1 MIDGTD
7 RTPLT
12 RDPFDRPVPEAVPDL
27 PAGIPPGHACAH
39 YGMSEHAA

>member
-12 RDPFDRPVPEAVPDL
+12 RDPFDRPVPEAVPHL
-27 PAGIPPGHACAH
+27 PARIPLGHAYAPH
-39 YGMSEHAA
+39 GMAEQSA